1 MSANDRRSCGIKL
14 GKEDDYTAWSFKMQC
29 LLNVED
35 CFDVVDSP
43 REDTAAGKKKDVKA
57 LALIGLNVEDHLS
70 LTLSNCST
78 AHEAWTTLQD
88 KFKPKTGAI
97 LHRLRR
103 ELVHIK
109 KQPSETIE
117 KYVDRGIA
125 LFHDLTTAGHELPK
139 TELVWSVID
148 GLPKDYD
155 AIVTILEAGDFDVD
169 IDKVRT
175 TLVLTEKR
183 LMEERPADS
192 FALAAAA
199 ATVSCQLCGSP
210 THLANR
216 CPQLRGTGDKGG
228 NSGGTPRPTCD
239 NCGRRGHSANECRQ
253 PKNKHL
259 ANLAY

>member
-14 GKEDDYTAWSFKMQC
+14 GKEDDYTTWSFKMQC

-88 KFKPKTGAI
+88 KFK
-97 LHRLRR
+97 
-103 ELVHIK
+103 
-109 KQPSETIE
+109 
-117 KYVDRGIA
+117 
-125 LFHDLTTAGHELPK
+125 PK